1 MSFFTKI
8 NSKMSVGM
16 AATILSG
23 SYLSSAVLG
32 LLRDRLLAAKFG
44 IGSDALDSYI
54 AAFSIPDLLY
64 FFLVTGAL
72 SVTLIPVFVDRMKN
86 SNKQSAWELSSSV
99 INLMALVTFVSSI
112 IIFIFAS
119 QLVYLTAPGF
129 GADRHDLAT
138 AIMRIIAISPFIF
151 SIST

>member
-44 IGSDALDSYI
+44 IGSDALDSCGLFYSGP
-54 AAFSIPDLLY
+54 AVLLFSYRSTECDFYTCFCRSDEEQQQTICVGAIIKRYKLNGARYFCQQYHNLHFCQPANLL
-64 FFLVTGAL
+64 
-72 SVTLIPVFVDRMKN
+72 N
-86 SNKQSAWELSSSV
+86 STWFWCGQTRSGDSNHAH
-99 INLMALVTFVSSI
+99 N
-112 IIFIFAS
+112 
-119 QLVYLTAPGF
+119 
-129 GADRHDLAT
+129 RH
-138 AIMRIIAISPFIF
+138 
-151 SIST
+151 